1 MARRIKKRSK
11 KAGMPPGVLVHIG
24 EQLAAATK
32 ITILDYDEC
41 RTEERTVSI
50 DELTP
55 PPRERAGVMWI
66 HVDGIH
72 DVEVLEILGRKFGIH
87 PLVIEDILNT
97 DQRPKIEDNGD
108 YLYIVLKKLYQEAE
122 HPDELLPEQVSIILG
137 PNFLISF
144 KEREGTLFSPLRE
157 RIKSCQGRI
166 SKEGPDY
173 LAYAL
178 IDSIVDGYFIFLESL
193 GEKIETAE
201 DDLVTNP
208 SRQTLHVI
216 QTLKR
221 EMIFFR
227 KFIWPLREIINYL
240 EHTESSLI
248 SDSMGIYFRDVYDH
262 TIQVMDT
269 VETYRDMLSSMLDIY
284 LSSIS
289 NKMNEIMKVLTI
301 IATIFMPLTFLAG
314 VYGMNFKH
322 FPEIEWTYGYL
333 FFWLFCISI
342 ALSMIHY
349 FRKKKWM

>member
-1 MARRIKKRSK
+1 
-11 KAGMPPGVLVHIG
+11 MPPGVLVHIG
-24 EQLAAATK
+24 EQLAASTK
-32 ITILDYDEC
+32 ITVIDYDEC
-41 RTEERTVSI
+41 RTEEKTLSI
-50 DELTP
+50 DDLTP

-72 DVEVLEILGRKFGIH
+72 DVEVLEKLGRKFGIH

-97 DQRPKIEDNGD
+97 DQRPKIEENDN
-108 YLYIVLKKLYQEAE
+108 YLYIVLKKLYHEAE

-144 KEREGTLFSPLRE
+144 KEREGTLFSPLRD

-201 DDLVTNP
+201 DDLVANP
-208 SRQTLHVI
+208 SRQTLHAI

-240 EHTESSLI
+240 EHTESPLI

-289 NKMNEIMKVLTI
+289 NRMNEIMKVLTI

-333 FFWLFCISI
+333 FFWALCIAI
-342 ALSMIHY
+342 VLSMMHY
-349 FRKKKWM
+349 FRKKKWL

>member
-11 KAGMPPGVLVHIG
+11 KAGMPPGAFVHIG
-24 EQLAAATK
+24 EQLAETTK
-32 ITILDYDEC
+32 ITVLDYNEC
-41 RTEERTVSI
+41 RTEERSI
-50 DELTP
+50 SVDDLTP
-55 PPRERAGVMWI
+55 PPRERAGVTWI

-72 DVEVLEILGRKFGIH
+72 DVEVLEKLGRKFGIH

-108 YLYIVLKKLYQEAE
+108 YLYIVLKKLYSETGQ
-122 HPDELLPEQVSIILG
+122 PDELLAEQVSIIIG
-137 PNFLISF
+137 SNYLISF
-144 KEREGTLFSPLRE
+144 KEKEGTLFTPLRD

-178 IDSIVDGYFIFLESL
+178 IDNIVDGYFIFLENL

-201 DDLVTNP
+201 DELVANP
-208 SRQTLHVI
+208 SKHTLHAI
-216 QTLKR
+216 QLLKR
-221 EMIFFR
+221 EMIYFR

-248 SDSMGIYFRDVYDH
+248 SDSMNIYFRDVYDH

-289 NKMNEIMKVLTI
+289 NRMNEVMKVLTI
-301 IATIFMPLTFLAG
+301 IATLFMPLTFLAG

-333 FFWLFCISI
+333 FFWLLCIGI
-342 ALSMIHY
+342 TLFMLHY
-349 FRKKKWM
+349 FRKRKWL